1 MQQFFLILNRTFEQ
15 LFLKSW
21 WVILFGLLCFILF
34 EHGMKTHRQEHAR
47 LQKHHQDLEKQRKDA
62 TVLQEKL
69 MLEIN
74 SQSDPAWVELVLMKG
89 LGLVPE
95 GQTKVFF
102 DNLSTTSHD
111 R

>member
-34 EHGMKTHRQEHAR
+34 EQGMKTHRQEYAR
-47 LQKHHQDLEKQRKDA
+47 LQKHHQDLEKQRKEA
-62 TVLQEKL
+62 VMLQEKL

-102 DNLSTTSHD
+102 ENLSTASHD